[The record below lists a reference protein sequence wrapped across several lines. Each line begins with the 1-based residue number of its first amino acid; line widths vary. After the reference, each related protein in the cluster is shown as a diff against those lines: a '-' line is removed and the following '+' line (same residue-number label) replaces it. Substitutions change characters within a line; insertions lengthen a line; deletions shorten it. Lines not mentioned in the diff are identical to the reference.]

1 VIAVSVGILL
11 RQTAGAV
18 TLLLIW
24 VLVLET
30 LLGAVPEVGDDIT
43 VWLPFANA
51 ANFLGGPE
59 APVAAAPGLAAP
71 LSPLGSLLYLAVFV
85 TALFAVAVA
94 VADRRD
100 A

>member
-1 VIAVSVGILL
+1 MIAVSVGLLL

-24 VLVLET
+24 VLVLES
-30 LLGAVPEVGDDIT
+30 LVGAIPDVGDDIT
-43 VWLPFANA
+43 RWLPFANA
-51 ANFLGGPE
+51 AGFLAGPATPLAVE
-59 APVAAAPGLAAP
+59 GLAAP
-71 LSPLGSLLYLAVFV
+71 LSPLGSLLYLAVFT

>member
-1 VIAVSVGILL
+1 VSVGLLL

-24 VLVLET
+24 VLVLES
-30 LLGAVPEVGDDIT
+30 LVGAIPDVGDDIT
-43 VWLPFANA
+43 RWLPFANA
-51 ANFLGGPE
+51 AGFLAGP
-59 APVAAAPGLAAP
+59 ATPVAVEPGLAAP
-71 LSPLGSLLYLAVFV
+71 LSPLGSLLYLAVFA